1 MMLLIDI
8 GNTRIK
14 WAVLENGELTNQQ
27 AVAHATWSAEECA
40 GAFSKLPRPTRV
52 LVSNV
57 GGERIGTIVRDVA
70 LARFGVEAEFIAS
83 TAEAAGVRN
92 AYPEPWKLGVD
103 RWLAMIA
110 AHGMYQRAVC
120 VVSIGTAATID
131 AVDATGRHLGGL
143 IVPGPDLMVESLLK
157 NTSEIARRTENGSVG
172 SGVFANNTL
181 GAIRQGA
188 LHAVAALVE
197 RAVESIQVQLGVQPE
212 IVLTGGASEEIGKLL
227 RFPQVVTP
235 DLVLKGLVTAAVGTG
250 TSNRGQAGGSSC

>member
-14 WAVLENGELTNQQ
+14 WAALEEGELTHQQ
-27 AVAHATWSAEECA
+27 AVAHALWTADECA
-40 GAFSKLPRPTRV
+40 AAFTTLPRARRV

-57 GGERIGTIVRDVA
+57 GGERIGAIVRDVA
-70 LARFGVEAEFIAS
+70 RARFGIDPEFIQS

-110 AHGMYQRAVC
+110 AHSMYQRAVC

-131 AVDATGRHLGGL
+131 GVDATGRHLGGV
-143 IVPGPDLMVESLLK
+143 IVPGPDLMVDSLLK
-157 NTSEIARRTENGSVG
+157 NTSEIARRTANGSVG
-172 SGVFANNTL
+172 SGLFANNTL

-188 LHAVAALVE
+188 LHAVAALAE
-197 RAVESIQVQLGVQPE
+197 RAVESVQVQFGVQPE
-212 IVLTGGASEEIGKLL
+212 LVLTGGASEEIGKLL
-227 RFPQVVTP
+227 RFPHVVTP
-235 DLVLKGLVTAAVGTG
+235 DLVLKGLVITAIGAGM
-250 TSNRGQAGGSSC
+250 SNHGQEGDSS